1 VSPQPSALGASIPLD
16 PRQPAA
22 QLEEPPFHE
31 ADDFHL
37 AEPAFDFARFTTVAK
52 QAAPPTAPAWRVSYS
67 SWERRPIETVQLG
80 TGPQRTL
87 VISSLHG
94 DEPLAVRM
102 IERLADDA
110 RGNSQGWSGRTVLL
124 VRSPNPDGLAR
135 GTRMNSRGVD
145 LNRNFPTRTFR
156 PDARQRTGAVAGSEL
171 ETRFVLRLLY
181 AFRPQRVVHV
191 KSTTD
196 AAGWVMHN
204 RQLAGVAA
212 QLRQTGGFQV
222 HELRPDAI
230 PGSLESY
237 VTDVVGFEHITVSLP
252 AQSDADA
259 AWSKYRTAL
268 LTAVGVEAEQ
278 WDGPSFGQ
286 KKAKPRTGSTE
297 PSRPG
302 EHSDPATEPIATFDG
317 EEGPVP
323 SKGYFEV
330 PPPPGYASADE

>member
-1 VSPQPSALGASIPLD
+1 
-16 PRQPAA
+16 
-22 QLEEPPFHE
+22 
-31 ADDFHL
+31 L

-52 QAAPPTAPAWRVSYS
+52 QAAPATTPTWTASFS
-67 SWERRPIETVQLG
+67 SWERRPMETVQLG
-80 TGPQRTL
+80 TGPRRTL
-87 VISSLHG
+87 VIASLHG
-94 DEPLAVRM
+94 DEPLAVKM
-102 IERLADDA
+102 IERLVDDA
-110 RGNSQGWSGRTVLL
+110 RGDSQGWSGRTVLV
-124 VRSPNPDGLAR
+124 VRCSNPDGLAR
-135 GTRMNSRGVD
+135 GIRSNSRGVD

-156 PDARQRTGAVAGSEL
+156 PDARQRTGAIAGSEL

-191 KSTTD
+191 KSTSD

-212 QLRQTGGFQV
+212 QLREAGGFTV
-222 HELRPDAI
+222 HELRPNAI

-259 AWSKYRTAL
+259 AWTKHRAAL
-268 LTAVGVEAEQ
+268 LTAVGVEAGQ
-278 WDGPSFGQ
+278 WEGPSFGQ

-302 EHSDPATEPIATFDG
+302 EQRDTATEPIATFDG
-317 EEGPVP
+317 EDRPVP
-323 SKGYFEV
+323 SQGYFEV